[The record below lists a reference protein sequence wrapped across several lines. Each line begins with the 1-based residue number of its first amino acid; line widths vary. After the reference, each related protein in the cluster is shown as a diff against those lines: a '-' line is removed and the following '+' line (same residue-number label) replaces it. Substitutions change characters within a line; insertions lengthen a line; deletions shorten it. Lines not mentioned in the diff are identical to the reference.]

1 MSLNDNERTTLVNLY
16 ITKAKSTLHDACVA
30 AEAKSWNMAANRI
43 YYAVFHATSA
53 LFVHDGISVGSHRG
67 VKALLGQHYILT
79 GKMSSD
85 YSLFL
90 SRMETLRD
98 RADYNI
104 MFEASEQDV
113 VPNLSIAEQF
123 IQQIERMIS

>member
-1 MSLNDNERTTLVNLY
+1 MSLNDNERTILVNLY
-16 ITKAKSTLHDACVA
+16 ITKAKSTLHDAYVA

-113 VPNLSIAEQF
+113 VPNLSIAGQF